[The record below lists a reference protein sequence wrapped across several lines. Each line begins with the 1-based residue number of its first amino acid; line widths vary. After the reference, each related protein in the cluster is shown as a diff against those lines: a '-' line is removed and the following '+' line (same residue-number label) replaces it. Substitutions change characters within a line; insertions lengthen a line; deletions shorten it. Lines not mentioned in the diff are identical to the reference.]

1 MIASMLATNLDQP
14 ALLAVHT
21 VNPPTEVSSIWMW
34 VASAAMIAIMAMI
47 AFKNAK
53 RSHQD

>member
-1 MIASMLATNLDQP
+1 MIVALLAINLGRP

-21 VNPPTEVSSIWMW
+21 AAPPKDVSSIWMW
-34 VASAAMIAIMAMI
+34 VASAAMIAVMAMI

>member
-1 MIASMLATNLDQP
+1 MTALQFTMTAIQP
-14 ALLAVHT
+14 AILAVHSAT
-21 VNPPTEVSSIWMW
+21 PPQDVSSLWMW
-34 VASAAMIAIMAMI
+34 VASVAMVVVMSVI